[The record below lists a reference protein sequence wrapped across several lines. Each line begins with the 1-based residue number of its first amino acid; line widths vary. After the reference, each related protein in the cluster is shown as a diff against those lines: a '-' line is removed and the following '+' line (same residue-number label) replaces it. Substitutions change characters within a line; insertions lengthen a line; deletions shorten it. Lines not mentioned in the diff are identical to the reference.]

1 METDLKLFRKEPI
14 RIILDEKRTVEIE
27 EFTASKAIKI
37 IDRYKNI
44 YTSVSAEFVKK
55 DGESGAILKDDKYM
69 LRLQDKVIDLCV
81 DAIKPKLNIHSLLNG
96 KYFKYFYLST
106 GWIKNN
112 LNLLQIDEFL
122 KVVLAPILGDEN
134 KKKIDNL
141 EKILNQ

>member
-1 METDLKLFRKEPI
+1 
-14 RIILDEKRTVEIE
+14 
-27 EFTASKAIKI
+27 
-37 IDRYKNI
+37 
-44 YTSVSAEFVKK
+44 
-55 DGESGAILKDDKYM
+55 M

-81 DAIKPKLNIHSLLNG
+81 DAIKPKLNIHSLVNG

-112 LNLLQIDEFL
+112 LNLVQIDEFL